1 MRDSFL
7 EMIKLRHD
15 AAYISQLQKLGK
27 DVYSE
32 ASSISFGVLD
42 LFSPYFNDPESRTL
56 LERITKIVV
65 IYVYGGALHEQYN
78 DDAAY
83 GIMAYAYDSF
93 YNDPLSKSACP
104 ATPESFQAEIS
115 SLESKITSHQSAG
128 SYNNFYIISRYIA
141 DYVDSSGNL
150 SANRKLVYDVTR
162 YIRERLGQ
170 DISAMSYEQYCDFCL
185 DEALVSR
192 SKNQENKKSVRAVDL
207 SKKSISIV
215 KRFLSWLILV
225 GCYIIVC
232 LYAALNIAVM
242 SYAASFYGTLS
253 AVWKVVA
260 IVIGGAFF
268 VSLAVAPIY
277 YGSALSVGLSNRIC
291 ESKQGTRYSALG
303 IFVLVTCLLEAIID
317 FGFRDII
324 IGIYGVVL
332 IYFGRSI
339 KKEYLQS
346 EVERRAKE
354 LIEKDTS
361 FSRH

>member
-1 MRDSFL
+1 MRDSYL

-15 AAYISQLQKLGK
+15 AAYTSKLQKLGK

-32 ASSISFGVLD
+32 ASSISSGVLD
-42 LFSPYFNDPESRTL
+42 LFSPYFNDHESRTL

-104 ATPESFQAEIS
+104 ATTESFHAEIS

-128 SYNNFYIISRYIA
+128 SYNNFYIITRYIA

-150 SANRKLVYDVTR
+150 SANRELVYDVTR

-192 SKNQENKKSVRAVDL
+192 SKKQEKKKSIRAADL
-207 SKKSISIV
+207 SKKSISIA
-215 KRFLSWLILV
+215 KRFLSWLVLV
-225 GCYIIVC
+225 GCYILVC
-232 LYAALNIAVM
+232 LLVALDISVMAYIA
-242 SYAASFYGTLS
+242 SLYSGLS
-253 AVWKVVA
+253 AFLKLVV
-260 IVIGGAFF
+260 IIIGGTFIL
-268 VSLAVAPIY
+268 SLAITPIY
-277 YGSALSVGLSNRIC
+277 YGSMFTLRGATEYMKVKKVQDLLC
-291 ESKQGTRYSALG
+291 SAFL
-303 IFVLVTCLLEAIID
+303 
-317 FGFRDII
+317 
-324 IGIYGVVL
+324 
-332 IYFGRSI
+332 
-339 KKEYLQS
+339 
-346 EVERRAKE
+346 
-354 LIEKDTS
+354 
-361 FSRH
+361 